1 MKQEKQNNLH
11 LLYLALYKLKFSEDT
26 VSVQKGCLCIWLD
39 SSGHFKVFNSRQA
52 VLSTITIRFLR
63 I

>member
-1 MKQEKQNNLH
+1 MKQEKRNNLH
-11 LLYLALYKLKFSEDT
+11 LLYLVLYKLNFSEDA

-39 SSGHFKVFNSRQA
+39 SLGHFKVFNSRQA
-52 VLSTITIRFLR
+52 VLSTIAIQFLH